1 MCLKVETQ
9 FLLLELASPAAPGHG
24 GETTEASDG
33 GKKTV
38 AADEDDAGSPCF
50 AVILPLVSG
59 AFRAS
64 LKSSENGDDLVLLC
78 VESGDSA
85 VRATCVENAVFVA
98 AGSDPF
104 QLLERSFQ
112 AVADRLQVRFPGR

>member
-1 MCLKVETQ
+1 M
-9 FLLLELASPAAPGHG
+9 LLEL
-24 GETTEASDG
+24 EAVG
-33 GKKTV
+33 MEE
-38 AADEDDAGSPCF
+38 DEAGCPSF

-64 LKSSENGDDLVLLC
+64 LKSAGNGDDSVLLC
-78 VESGDSA
+78 VESGDIA
-85 VRATCVENAVFVA
+85 VQATCVENALFVA

-112 AVADRLQVRFPGR
+112 AVADRLQVCFHGDGSDSGTAERSHLV